1 MSTEVTDTGYL
12 YQLTLRGECGPLVA
26 GLFGDVMIE
35 PADGRTSMIFCVQD
49 DSELRGLLDRIQNLE
64 LHLITLKEIGS
75 IGTVRPSPSLFR
87 TGIREVD

>member
-12 YQLTLRGECGPLVA
+12 YQLILRGECGPLVA

-64 LHLITLKEIGS
+64 LHLITLNEIGS
-75 IGTVRPSPSLFR
+75 IGPVPPCSFSLR
-87 TGIREVD
+87 